1 MTAALAFPSTAGAR
15 TRQPMVFLHGL
26 YPAGN
31 LSVFEPADTSREMTV
46 PSRLAVRASHSSST
60 YKKGGVARH

>member
-1 MTAALAFPSTAGAR
+1 
-15 TRQPMVFLHGL
+15 
-26 YPAGN
+26 
-31 LSVFEPADTSREMTV
+31 MTV